1 MKIQNLFNVG
11 IIDKDSQNRF
21 VAEGKLIDAEN
32 FFVNTL
38 EGSGGGVGKNALG
51 NALKPT
57 LSVIGNHTIGHGV
70 NSSANKVYNFIK
82 GTNHDYIVEYDS
94 ETFAWDIVLQSTS
107 NSLSPSNPRLNF
119 IEGERIT
126 NVEVIVGNTDADTLL
141 KFSGD
146 SNPPRIL
153 NIARSKTWGIDGF
166 TAEEIML
173 IKAPPLYPPTVVQIN
188 TTDEKEN
195 FMKDKYI
202 SFATRYKYKDNY
214 YSAISSW
221 QEYPFTPGRFELDM
235 SSCENKGMVNTYN
248 GCDITF
254 NTGLREVI
262 AIDLLFKYSNS
273 SVVYKVDQFVK
284 TEESWGDNITIPA
297 PIRFTNN
304 KVFSILPEDQ
314 YFRSYDNVPESV
326 VASTMA
332 GNRGMEANYIEG
344 KDLIDKNGAKVVMDY
359 VAGYSS
365 ISPESLPLSA
375 SKLPSTS
382 LFDASSITDGKVR
395 LDFTGKSLK
404 KGGAISVLFNIK
416 SIAVTPA
423 LTPTRPIAFF
433 ENTYI
438 TVLDKDYANITAVIA
453 DDSINGF
460 KSGIQGYLSDL
471 FKNTFL
477 VSPSSSL
484 GFPPSLFNGFTV
496 STVGANIIDIVF
508 PSMKYEIEVLPSG
521 PNTFVTEYY
530 QDSITTAY
538 VESIA
543 SKRSMK
549 SYRSYEVAVLYRD
562 AQGRKTTALTSE
574 KNTVFIPLSKSAS
587 KNILTVD
594 MATTKPPVWATTY
607 KFAVKETIKTYEEIY
622 TTDFYEDGYFR
633 WIRLEGTSK
642 NKVHEGDTLLVKS
655 DVSSILSKPVT
666 VKVLEIKVQD
676 ADFIA
681 GAPSEISGT
690 YMKIKPVGFDMTYDP
705 DSFKEYLG
713 YASAYNEYPELTLT
727 IPNSTLT
734 SNITQNSVLSIL
746 LKCNYSN
753 EDKFNEYSV
762 DVVAS
767 SDYPNF
773 QTFYNAQIS
782 SLVFQGDNTSVD
794 FGGIFSKS
802 SPGVDK
808 LYIKGTNKG
817 KVDGFFTKKRAFL
830 DVKVTLRTTAG
841 FMIFENTG
849 GEETS
854 SIYYETPDV
863 FDVVSGEHIYNG
875 TNVIAG
881 VHSLVKTFNC
891 FTQGNGAESYQIRD
905 AFNEKYLGI
914 DFLATAVSADGY
926 KKVNRYA
933 DITYSGVY
941 NANTNVNKLNEFNLY
956 LANFKDD
963 IDKTY
968 GPIVKIKGTDSNI
981 EVYQEDKCSKVY
993 YGKDILYNADGSS
1006 NLTKIEAVLG
1016 QQEMYGGEYGISYHS
1031 ESFDEY
1037 AFNSY
1042 LTDTKRGIVLKKS
1055 NNGLFE
1061 ISSQGMNAYFKKLFR
1076 DNVIN
1081 QIIGEYDQY
1090 HDVFV
1095 LNIKY
1100 NSGSYVTWIYSDK
1113 NNGWLGR
1120 LPFNPEDMCRINGK
1134 FLAFKNGEIYE
1145 HNQTIGRN
1153 TFFGVEYP
1161 STFTINFPQD
1171 PSSRKN
1177 YKTIEIEG
1185 TDAWDLTL
1193 NTDYDAGYI
1202 NALDF
1207 NKEEGVF
1214 KAHTRLSNAVIDTS
1228 LLSVQGIGNCTVAGL
1243 VLSFSFPLSSD
1254 ISIGDD
1260 VRNLSN
1266 QLVGTILNKTPNSLT
1281 LNAVAN
1287 VVSGDYVMC
1296 SKPQSANV
1304 NSLLGYHLQVSG
1316 TLTKNTKTELFAINS
1331 EVVKSFN

>member
-1 MKIQNLFNVG
+1 MKIQNLFNIG
-11 IIDKDSQNRF
+11 IIDRDSDGRF
-21 VAEGKLIDAEN
+21 VTEGKLIDAEN
-32 FFVNTL
+32 FFVNSL
-38 EGSGGGVGKNALG
+38 EASSGGVGKNALG

-57 LSVIGNHTIGHGV
+57 LSVIGNRTIGHGV

-126 NVEVIVGNTDADTLL
+126 NVEVLVGNTEDDTLL

-153 NIARSKTWGIDGF
+153 NIARAKTWGIDGF

-195 FMKDKYI
+195 FMKDKLV
-202 SFATRYKYKDNY
+202 SFSTRYKYKDNY
-214 YSAISSW
+214 YSPISSW
-221 QEYPFTPGRFELDM
+221 QEYAFTPDRFELDM
-235 SSCENKGMVNTYN
+235 SSCENVGMMNTYN

-254 NTGLREVI
+254 NTGLREVE
-262 AIDLLFKYSNS
+262 AIDLLFKFSNS

-284 TEESWGDNITIPA
+284 TEEGWGDNITIPT

-332 GNRGMEANYIEG
+332 GNRGMEANYVEG

-359 VAGYSS
+359 SVGFTSV
-365 ISPESLPLSA
+365 SPESLPLPIAKLSA
-375 SKLPSTS
+375 TS
-382 LFDASSITDGKVR
+382 IFDASSIVDGKIR

-404 KGGAISVLFNIK
+404 KGGAISLLFNIK
-416 SIAVTPA
+416 SIAVVPA
-423 LTPTRPIAFF
+423 LTPTRPIATF
-433 ENTYI
+433 ENNYI

-460 KSGIQGYLSDL
+460 KSGIQVYLSNL
-471 FKNTFL
+471 FKNNFL
-477 VSPSSSL
+477 VWPASSL
-484 GFPPSLFNGFTV
+484 GFPPSIFNGFTV
-496 STVGANIIDIVF
+496 TTVAANIIDIVF

-521 PNTFVTEYY
+521 PNTFVTEYF
-530 QDSITTAY
+530 QDSLTAAY

-543 SKRSMK
+543 SKKSMK
-549 SYRSYEVAVLYRD
+549 SYRSYEVATLYRD
-562 AQGRKTTALTSE
+562 LQGRKTTALTSE
-574 KNTVFIPLSKSAS
+574 KNTVFIPLSASTS
-587 KNILTVD
+587 KNTLTVD
-594 MATTKPPVWATTY
+594 MGTTKPPFWATTY
-607 KFAVKETIKTYEEIY
+607 KFAVKETIRTYEEIY

-633 WIRLEGTSK
+633 WVRLEGTSK
-642 NKVHEGDTLLVKS
+642 NKVKEGDTLLVKA
-655 DVSSILSKPVT
+655 DIGAVQTKPVT
-666 VKVLEIKVQD
+666 VKVLEVKMQD
-676 ADFIA
+676 ADFVLNGIA
-681 GAPSEISGT
+681 GL
-690 YMKIKPVGFDMTYDP
+690 YMKIKPFGFDMTYDP
-705 DSFKEYLG
+705 TSFTIFSDQEGRYNG
-713 YASAYNEYPELTLT
+713 YPSVTLT
-727 IPNSTLT
+727 IPGA
-734 SNITQNSVLSIL
+734 IKQNSVLNIL
-746 LKCNYSN
+746 IKSN
-753 EDKFNEYSV
+753 RNNEFEFNTYEV
-762 DVVAS
+762 PIVAS
-767 SDYPNF
+767 SDYPDF
-773 QTFYNAQIS
+773 KSFFDAQIDTMI
-782 SLVFQGDNTSVD
+782 FQGNNTTIPWNLGVYPKDAPTADTFLITGTSD
-794 FGGIFSKS
+794 GKDTYFGAER
-802 SPGVDK
+802 
-808 LYIKGTNKG
+808 
-817 KVDGFFTKKRAFL
+817 GFL
-830 DVKVTLRTTAG
+830 EVKVTLRTTAG
-841 FMIFENTG
+841 FMIFEKSG
-849 GEETS
+849 IEEDS

-863 FDVVSGEHIYNG
+863 FTIVNGEH
-875 TNVIAG
+875 VAG
-881 VHSLVKTFNC
+881 IHSLAKTFNC
-891 FTQGNGAESYQIRD
+891 FAQGNGAESYQIRD

-914 DFLATAVSADGY
+914 DFLATGVSADGY
-926 KKVNRYA
+926 KKVNRYS

-956 LANFKDD
+956 LANFKED
-963 IDKTY
+963 IEKSY
-968 GPIVKIKGTDSNI
+968 GPILKIKGTDTNL

-993 YGKDILYNADGSS
+993 YGKDFLFNADGSS
-1006 NLTKIEAVLG
+1006 NLTVTDAVLG
-1016 QQEMYGGEYGISYHS
+1016 NGQEMYGGEYGISYHP

-1042 LTDTKRGIVLKKS
+1042 LTDTKRGVVLKKS

-1061 ISSQGMNAYFKKLFR
+1061 ISSQGMNSYFKKLFR
-1076 DNVIN
+1076 DNVID

-1100 NSGSYVTWIYSDK
+1100 NGDQFVTWIYSDK
-1113 NNGWLGR
+1113 DNGWLGR
-1120 LPFNPEDMCRINGK
+1120 LPFNPEDLCRVNGK
-1134 FLAFKNGEIYE
+1134 FLAFFNGEIYE
-1145 HNQTIGRN
+1145 HNQSTGRN

-1161 STFTINFPQD
+1161 STFTINFPQE

-1185 TDAWDLTL
+1185 TDAWDLTI
-1193 NTDYDAGYI
+1193 NTDLDAGYI
-1202 NALDF
+1202 NSVDF

-1214 KAHTRLSNAVIDTS
+1214 KAHTRLSNDVIDTS

-1243 VLSFSFPLSSD
+1243 VLSFGFELSND

-1266 QLVGTILNKTPNSLT
+1266 QLVGTILSKTPNSLT

>member
-1 MKIQNLFNVG
+1 MKIQNLFNIG
-11 IIDKDSQNRF
+11 IIDKDSDGRF

-38 EGSGGGVGKNALG
+38 EGSSGGCGKNALG
-51 NALKPT
+51 NALKT
-57 LSVIGNHTIGHGV
+57 AYGIAGGHTIGHGV
-70 NSSANKVYNFIK
+70 NTSDGKVYNFVK
-82 GTNHDYIVEYDS
+82 GDLHDYIIEYDS
-94 ETFAWDIVLQSTS
+94 ENPSTEMIPILQSSTGT
-107 NSLSPSNPRLNF
+107 RLNF
-119 IEGERIT
+119 KTGERIT
-126 NVEVIVGNTDADTLL
+126 NVEVLVGNTDADTLL

-153 NIARSKTWGIDGF
+153 NIARAKTWGVDGF

-173 IKAPPLYPPTVVQIN
+173 IKAPPLYPPTVVQVN
-188 TTDEKEN
+188 TVDEKEN

-214 YSAISSW
+214 YSPISSW
-221 QEYPFTPGRFELDM
+221 EEYAFTPDRFELDM
-235 SSCENKGMVNTYN
+235 SSCENVGMMNTYN

-254 NTGLREVI
+254 NTGLREVE

-284 TEESWGDNITIPA
+284 TEEDWGDNITIPT

-332 GNRGMEANYIEG
+332 GNRGMEANYVEG

-359 VAGYSS
+359 TVGFTSV
-365 ISPESLPLSA
+365 SPESLPLPTV
-375 SKLPSTS
+375 KLSTTS
-382 LFDASSITDGKVR
+382 IFDASSIVDGKIR

-404 KGGAISVLFNIK
+404 KGGAISLLFNIK
-416 SIAVTPA
+416 SIAVIPA
-423 LTPTRPIAFF
+423 IPSRPIAIF
-433 ENTYI
+433 ENNYI
-438 TVLDKDYANITAVIA
+438 TVLDKDYANITAVIS

-460 KSGIQGYLSDL
+460 KSGIQVYLSDL

-477 VSPSSSL
+477 VLPGGSL
-484 GFPPSLFNGFTV
+484 GFPPSIFNGFTV
-496 STVGANIIDIVF
+496 TTVAANIIDIVF

-530 QDSITTAY
+530 QDSLTAVY
-538 VESIA
+538 VDSIA
-543 SKRSMK
+543 SKKSMK
-549 SYRSYEVAVLYRD
+549 SYRSYEVATLYRD
-562 AQGRKTTALTSE
+562 LQGRKTTALTSE
-574 KNTVFIPLSKSAS
+574 KNTVFIPLSASTS
-587 KNILTVD
+587 KNTLTVD
-594 MATTKPPVWATTY
+594 MGATKPPKWATTY

-633 WIRLEGTSK
+633 WVRLEGTSK
-642 NKVHEGDTLLVKS
+642 NKVKEGDTLLVKR
-655 DVSSILSKPVT
+655 DAYGVQTKPVT
-666 VKVLEIKVQD
+666 VKVLEVKTQAV
-676 ADFIA
+676 DFIT
-681 GAPSEISGT
+681 GGVSEIAGL

-705 DSFKEYLG
+705 TSFTEYSGQAGTWSG
-713 YASAYNEYPELTLT
+713 YPSVTLT
-727 IPNSTLT
+727 IPGA
-734 SNITQNSVLSIL
+734 ITQNSVFNIL
-746 LKCNYSN
+746 IKSNYSN
-753 EDKFNEYSV
+753 ESEFNKYEIPI
-762 DVVAS
+762 VAS
-767 SDYPNF
+767 SDYPDF

-782 SLVFQGDNTSVD
+782 TLVFQGDNAGVPVNL
-794 FGGIFSKS
+794 GIFSKS
-802 SPGVDK
+802 SGAADAFTVTGTSDGKNTYFDK
-808 LYIKGTNKG
+808 AR
-817 KVDGFFTKKRAFL
+817 GFVE
-830 DVKVTLRTTAG
+830 VKVTLRTTAG
-841 FMIFENTG
+841 FMIFEKSGT
-849 GEETS
+849 EEDS

-863 FDVVSGEHIYNG
+863 FTIVNGEH
-875 TNVIAG
+875 VVG

-891 FTQGNGAESYQIRD
+891 FAQGNGAESYQIRD
-905 AFNEKYLGI
+905 AFNEKYLAI
-914 DFLATAVSADGY
+914 DFLATGVSADGY

-968 GPIVKIKGTDSNI
+968 GPIIRIKGKDSNL
-981 EVYQEDKCSKVY
+981 EVRQEDKCSKVY

-1006 NLTKIEAVLG
+1006 NLTKVEYVLG
-1016 QQEMYGGEYGISYHS
+1016 QQEMNPSEFGISYHAES
-1031 ESFDEY
+1031 EDEY
-1037 AFNSY
+1037 GNNSY
-1042 LTDTKRGIVLKKS
+1042 FTDTKRGVVIKDNF

-1061 ISSQGMNAYFKKLFR
+1061 ISSQGMNSYFKKLFR

-1081 QIIGEYDQY
+1081 QIIGEYDQH

-1100 NSGSYVTWIYSDK
+1100 NGNQFVTWVYSDK
-1113 NNGWLGR
+1113 DNGWLGR
-1120 LPFNPEDMCRINGK
+1120 ITFNPEDLCRVNGK
-1134 FLAFKNGEIYE
+1134 FLSFNNGEIWE
-1145 HNQTIGRN
+1145 HNQATGRN
-1153 TFFGVEYP
+1153 TFYGEPTYE
-1161 STFTINFPQD
+1161 SKFTINFPQE
-1171 PSSRKN
+1171 PSMRKN

-1185 TDAWDLTL
+1185 TDAWDLTI
-1193 NTDYDAGYI
+1193 NTDLDAGEI
-1202 NALDF
+1202 NAVDF
-1207 NKEEGVF
+1207 NKEEGVY
-1214 KAHTRLSNAVIDTS
+1214 KAHTRLSNDVIDTS
-1228 LLSVQGIGNCTVAGL
+1228 LLSVQGIGNCTIDGL
-1243 VLSFSFPLSSD
+1243 VLSFGFELSND

-1266 QLVGTILNKTPNSLT
+1266 QLVGTITNKTATTLT

-1287 VVSGDYVMC
+1287 IVSGDFVMC